1 MCGAYVSSSVGLEEV
16 LVACDFVGHALFGV
30 GFIAEVRGWCASE
43 PVGFVAAPAIG
54 EGRYMAFGLKIDA
67 EKRITIGILRD
78 ITAGTAGSGLAG
90 TGCRLICAFILHDG
104 IFCEFLR

>member
-16 LVACDFVGHALFGV
+16 LVAGDFVGHALFGI
-30 GFIAEVRGWCASE
+30 GFIAEVRGWCAPK

-54 EGRYMAFGLKIDA
+54 ERRDMAFGLQVDA
-67 EKRITIGILRD
+67 EKRIAISILRG
-78 ITAGTAGSGLAG
+78 IAVGTVGSSLAG
-90 TGCRLICAFILHDG
+90 TGCRLSCGFVLHDS